1 MTSEG
6 GDSWVM
12 AERFLKLKFK
22 YLFSKISSTLDF
34 SGEVTVYHS
43 IQLQI
48 YTKRST
54 ASSKDPDTWLV
65 QDQQSKTVFFLAY
78 YAY

>member
-1 MTSEG
+1 
-6 GDSWVM
+6 M
-12 AERFLKLKFK
+12 AEIFLKLKFK

-54 ASSKDPDTWLV
+54 ASRKDPDTWLV